1 MKTTNFE
8 MPIGFGDECSSI
20 EFMTAA
26 DYEICETVEK
36 FIKSSSSVLGDEC
49 CSIMEAAHRGLSHK
63 MQLVLTHRLMNYLVY
78 GSYSSTGVPHVDEL
92 LEKIIKNIPD
102 DTCDCL
108 KTIWPK
114 FLAKKDI
121 RNRKEDLANNERDQ
135 PSIVFYDNTVT
146 MYKRTKASDFPLEV
160 NAKGFTKTSKK
171 LLDKDSYELLVDS
184 LRGLSDQMQYTMCMR
199 IMDYL
204 LFGVL
209 LPTGVKHVDS
219 MIKELITKYPYD
231 RQQFDLF
238 VRKAN

>member
-1 MKTTNFE
+1 
-8 MPIGFGDECSSI
+8 MPIGLGDKSSSI

-26 DYEICETVEK
+26 DYEICATVEM
-36 FIKSSSSVLGDEC
+36 FIKDSTPILGKEC

-63 MQLVLTHRLMNYLVY
+63 MQLVLTHRLVNYLVY
-78 GSYSSTGVPHVDEL
+78 GSHLSTGVKHVDEL
-92 LEKIIKNIPD
+92 LERIINSIPD

-108 KTIWPK
+108 KTRWPE

-121 RNRKEDLANNERDQ
+121 RDSLANKEAEQ
-135 PSIVFYDNTVT
+135 PSIDYYENTET

-160 NAKGFTKTSKK
+160 NAKSFAEYSKK
-171 LLDKDSYELLVDS
+171 ILDKESYELLVDS

-199 IMDYL
+199 IMDYF

-219 MIKELITKYPYD
+219 IIKELLKKYPYD
-231 RQQFDLF
+231 RHLSDLL
-238 VRKAN
+238 RKSS